1 MYIMAVTIG
10 SARSDER
17 GKITGGKAGD
27 QRSGKEVSTQGWYKH
42 GKGWRVFRCKIPE
55 MRPIMA
61 DLMQQACDNNNIGY
75 DQYQRTTLTKYL
87 PDAGYIIRKV
97 GNKCETDCSRLVIDI
112 INCAL
117 KQLGRSEV
125 IPNGNTSTLPN
136 LLLKSGL
143 FEELKGSKYTKQS
156 NFLMASDILNTKSK
170 GHVVMCIT
178 NGDNAEE
185 VIVPEKEYA
194 LGERILRNGMEGPD
208 VKELQSLLI
217 YLDYDLGKWGADGD
231 FGDATELAVRFL
243 QQKAGIAVDGEF
255 GPASMK
261 ALEAELKVEDGD
273 GVLEKAKY
281 VRIKGGNC
289 FVRSAP
295 TTSKDNQLGVAYEG
309 KLLPYRGETSVD
321 GWLAVEFNSK
331 DGWVS
336 GKYGKLEV

>member
-1 MYIMAVTIG
+1 MAVTIG

-27 QRSGKEVSTQGWYKH
+27 QRNGKEVSTQGWYKH

-75 DQYQRTTLTKYL
+75 DQYQRTTLTKHL

-117 KQLGRSEV
+117 KLLGRSEV

-143 FEELKGSKYTKQS
+143 FEEMKGSKYTDQDAY
-156 NFLMASDILNTKSK
+156 LMASDILNTKTK

-178 NGDNAEE
+178 SGIKAEA
-185 VIVPEKEYA
+185 VAVPEKEYV
-194 LGERILRNGMEGPD
+194 LGDRILRNGMEGPD

-217 YLDYDLGKWGADGD
+217 QLDYDLGKWGADGD
-231 FGDATELAVRFL
+231 FGDATEAVVRFF
-243 QQKAGIAVDGEF
+243 QTKSKISVDGEV
-255 GPASMK
+255 GPETIK
-261 ALEAELKVEDGD
+261 AIEKALKVEEGD
-273 GVLEKAKY
+273 GEIKNAKH
-281 VRIKGGNC
+281 VRIVGGNC
-289 FVRSAP
+289 YVRSEP
-295 TTSKDNQLGVAYEG
+295 NTNGKKLDVAYES
-309 KLLPYRGETSVD
+309 KLLPYKGEKSENGWFAVD
-321 GWLAVEFNSK
+321 HKSQKA
-331 DGWVS
+331 WVS
-336 GKYGKLEV
+336 GKYGRLEG